1 MYSQEFLDFIAV
13 ASFWI
18 GILNYDEN
26 LSQSD
31 KDDMM
36 NQTSATMEAMLNRLE
51 DDLEE
56 QNQMLRE
63 ILDSLHRLEERHDP
77 GIPS

>member
-56 QNQMLRE
+56 QNQMFRE

-77 GIPS
+77 